1 MKQVCEAAGFA
12 FSELWTRPSREV
24 VAEEDGSTKVQWEY
38 LLKWA
43 DITYINYEAFPE
55 ARHLAGKLDEPPYL
69 RRRVLNRLAA
79 AAVIPTKAAHTP
91 PRRPWCGRV
100 YVYHATRDQPLSSA
114 H

>member
-55 ARHLAGKLDEPPYL
+55 ARHLAGKLDDLKEDGPEAGRQIQRRSHLPPPK
-69 RRRVLNRLAA
+69 RE
-79 AAVIPTKAAHTP
+79 IPKSTRKFHVKQGN
-91 PRRPWCGRV
+91 PRKYTFYISCFV
-100 YVYHATRDQPLSSA
+100 
-114 H
+114 